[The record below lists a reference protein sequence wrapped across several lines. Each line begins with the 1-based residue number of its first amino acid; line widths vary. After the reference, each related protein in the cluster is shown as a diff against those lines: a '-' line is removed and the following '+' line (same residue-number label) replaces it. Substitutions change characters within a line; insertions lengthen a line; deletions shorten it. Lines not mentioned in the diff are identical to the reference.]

1 MIVMPR
7 PPRPLDS
14 ARSERLLAVA
24 SEAFAA
30 DGLEDA
36 SLNDILT
43 RAGMGKGSFY
53 HWFSDKAA
61 LHDWVTRRLADA
73 IVAEIQVPDL
83 STLTR
88 ASFRQELSA
97 LLDRFERLAVA
108 HPELMKLGLM
118 FHNSA
123 DAPRERAIAGVRAAV
138 MTWMADALVAGR
150 TLGVV
155 RDDLPADLLSA
166 WTVSSLTTIDSWV
179 LNSDA
184 DLASRASTAT
194 TAIDALWHLLAA

>member
-53 HWFSDKAA
+53 HWFSDKSA

-73 IVAEIQVPDL
+73 IVTEIQVPDL

-88 ASFRQELSA
+88 ESFRQELSA

-108 HPELMKLGLM
+108 RPELMKLGLM

-138 MTWMADALVAGR
+138 MTWIADALVAGR

-184 DLASRASTAT
+184 DLASRASIAA

>member
-14 ARSERLLAVA
+14 ARSEQLLAVA
-24 SEAFAA
+24 SEAFGA
-30 DGLEDA
+30 DGLENA

-88 ASFRQELSA
+88 ESFRQELSA

-108 HPELMKLGLM
+108 RPELMKLGLM